1 MNRLFATIFVSVTM
15 LFCVAVSFSTAE
27 AASAWRDP
35 VTGIDFVWVPGG
47 CYQMGNNDGECD
59 KHAVEDG
66 CDERP
71 VHKVC
76 VGGFWMGR
84 YEVTQAEWQRLM
96 ENNPSRFKG
105 DRNPVEQASWSEI
118 QESIRK
124 LNASGNDRFRLPS
137 EAEWEYAARSGGRDE
152 KFAGGNDPDLVAWHD
167 GNSAQ
172 KKNAGGNDRHL
183 VASYV
188 GGLKSGHSP
197 HPVGTKAP
205 NGLGLYDMS
214 GNVWEWCEDVYD
226 ANAYANHA
234 RNNPIH
240 NAGGPH
246 RVVRG
251 GSWNDNSDFVRAT
264 IRSRV
269 EPGFRDQ
276 RSFLGFRLVRTE

>member
-1 MNRLFATIFVSVTM
+1 MNRLFAMIFVSVTM
-15 LFCVAVSFSTAE
+15 FSCAAVSFSTAE

-35 VTGIDFVWVPGG
+35 LTGMEFVWVPGG
-47 CYQMGNNDGECD
+47 CYQMGNSDGECD
-59 KHAVEDG
+59 RHAVHDS

-76 VGGFWMGR
+76 VDGFWMGK
-84 YEVTQAEWQRLM
+84 YEVTQAEWQRVM

-118 QESIRK
+118 QEFIRK
-124 LNASGNDRFRLPS
+124 LNAGGDGRFRLPT
-137 EAEWEYAARSGGRDE
+137 EAEWEYAARSGGRNE
-152 KFAGGNDPDLVAWHD
+152 KFAGGNDPDLVAWHS
-167 GNSAQ
+167 GNSGQ
-172 KKNAGGNDRHL
+172 KKNAAGNDQHL
-183 VASYV
+183 VAAYV
-188 GGLKSGHSP
+188 GGLKSGHSS

-226 ANAYANHA
+226 ANAYAKHPM
-234 RNNPIH
+234 NNPIH
-240 NAGGPH
+240 TAGGPH
-246 RVVRG
+246 RVTRG
-251 GSWNDNSDFVRAT
+251 GSWNDNSAFVRAI